1 MIVTGHRVLGEC
13 AGLGRAGMNEQ
24 PLTPG
29 QLRKGKQPVVS
40 QLSNHKRQ
48 VLVKPEMN
56 GNYENVHRT
65 HRIIETDL
73 LMVTQFLFSADG

>member
-1 MIVTGHRVLGEC
+1 MFVPRVWLCGFQKMIVTGRRVPGEC

-56 GNYENVHRT
+56 GNYENYPNT
-65 HRIIETDL
+65 SEDYL
-73 LMVTQFLFSADG
+73 